1 MVSMV
6 ERARNEPDES
16 KILTKKDYFALANFF
31 NPSLSVEVL
40 SFVKTCNQVSY
51 RA

>member
-16 KILTKKDYFALANFF
+16 KILTKKLRSALANFF
-31 NPSLSVEVL
+31 NPFLSIEAI
-40 SFVKTCNQVSY
+40 SFVKTCKRIIC